1 MPFCCFVAFLWKFT
15 LLFLVK
21 KVTISE
27 TSTEIFRTLFFLTM
41 FEKMQIRRKIWI
53 CLTYFFDQT
62 SKRGQILT
70 KTVFLPKF
78 SHIQLN
84 HAFLFFCSIL
94 GEIQR
99 ELLFL
104 VRKVTITETSTE
116 NSESLLFLPCLK
128 RVKSWVKFGFVK
140 TTFFDQTSKSG

>member
-1 MPFCCFVAFLWKFT
+1 M
-15 LLFLVK
+15 
-21 KVTISE
+21 
-27 TSTEIFRTLFFLTM
+27 
-41 FEKMQIRRKIWI
+41 
-53 CLTYFFDQT
+53 
-62 SKRGQILT
+62 GQILT

-84 HAFLFFCSIL
+84 YAFLLFCSIL

-116 NSESLLFLPCLK
+116 IFRKFVFLTMFEK
-128 RVKSWVKFGFVK
+128 GKIV
-140 TTFFDQTSKSG
+140 SKIWIC

>member
-1 MPFCCFVAFLWKFT
+1 
-15 LLFLVK
+15 
-21 KVTISE
+21 
-27 TSTEIFRTLFFLTM
+27 
-41 FEKMQIRRKIWI
+41 MQIRRKIWI

-84 HAFLFFCSIL
+84 YAFLFFCSIL

-116 NSESLLFLPCLK
+116 IF
-128 RVKSWVKFGFVK
+128 RKFVVLTMFEKGK
-140 TTFFDQTSKSG
+140 ILGKIWIC